1 MNKFKNKFILIGIT
15 LFSTNIFSQSAQEF
29 DKIKKEYDRLG
40 KTKIKSIDAAGAEDA
55 SIDKRI
61 NSKEIILTKYGKE
74 LMISDS
80 LSKLS
85 KFFGYDFFSKRDTI
99 KFWEN
104 LPTPVNYFLGPGDQ
118 LVVSLWGETQLRKTY
133 NISREGTIY
142 DDKVGLLNIS
152 GKNIRDAKKYL
163 TNQFSKVY
171 STLRGTKPSSF
182 MDVSLGELQSINVN
196 FVGELQYPGVH
207 VLHPF
212 SNIITGLIQA
222 GGIDTTASL
231 RKIQIK
237 RINQKPIN
245 IDLYNYLLNGDIPN
259 NIQLRDQD
267 IVIVPVR
274 KNTISIDSSVVR
286 PGIYESIKG
295 ENLLQLIEYAG
306 GFLPTASTKISLS
319 RIKPISLRVKNEPIT
334 ENYYITYNELNKVFA
349 QNGDKIIVQSLFKEL
364 RYVEIIGQVK
374 RPGKYHY
381 NKGMNIKNLIDLSGG
396 LNDDTFTTSIYKE
409 QSELVRRNP
418 NNRYENVIT
427 INLNEVINNG
437 PDAKIEL
444 QNLDRY
450 VVHAN
455 LNFFERDNIFIEGE
469 VNVPG
474 AYPLISD
481 NETLES
487 IIYRSGNLTSKA
499 LKDGISIYRNEKYY
513 SNYVIDDIEKKE
525 VLNKRIRVAWKNKQV
540 IMMPGDSVVVK
551 ESTKTINVIGEVYN
565 PGIIE
570 FQEGKNL
577 SFYINSAGGITV
589 NGDKKNIIVIYANG
603 LVSPDRLLW
612 SPRINDGSTIV
623 VNKKEMISPFNLTE
637 FVSNWTSLVTTIIT
651 AALLTQQLQN

>member
-40 KTKIKSIDAAGAEDA
+40 KSKIKSIDAAGAEDA

-267 IVIVPVR
+267 IVIVPVC
-274 KNTISIDSSVVR
+274 KNTIHT
-286 PGIYESIKG
+286 
-295 ENLLQLIEYAG
+295 LIW
-306 GFLPTASTKISLS
+306 
-319 RIKPISLRVKNEPIT
+319 
-334 ENYYITYNELNKVFA
+334 
-349 QNGDKIIVQSLFKEL
+349 
-364 RYVEIIGQVK
+364 K
-374 RPGKYHY
+374 R
-381 NKGMNIKNLIDLSGG
+381 
-396 LNDDTFTTSIYKE
+396 
-409 QSELVRRNP
+409 
-418 NNRYENVIT
+418 
-427 INLNEVINNG
+427 
-437 PDAKIEL
+437 
-444 QNLDRY
+444 
-450 VVHAN
+450 
-455 LNFFERDNIFIEGE
+455 
-469 VNVPG
+469 
-474 AYPLISD
+474 
-481 NETLES
+481 
-487 IIYRSGNLTSKA
+487 
-499 LKDGISIYRNEKYY
+499 
-513 SNYVIDDIEKKE
+513 
-525 VLNKRIRVAWKNKQV
+525 
-540 IMMPGDSVVVK
+540 
-551 ESTKTINVIGEVYN
+551 
-565 PGIIE
+565 
-570 FQEGKNL
+570 
-577 SFYINSAGGITV
+577 
-589 NGDKKNIIVIYANG
+589 
-603 LVSPDRLLW
+603 
-612 SPRINDGSTIV
+612 
-623 VNKKEMISPFNLTE
+623 
-637 FVSNWTSLVTTIIT
+637 
-651 AALLTQQLQN
+651 